1 MRRLVVDA
9 CKELTGDMIRAQLRD
24 QSDILQPKLI
34 PPPSKKALL
43 WKEFGVSD
51 FLLHNPSV
59 PFLSQ
64 DLVLLLSSNLDADS
78 SDDVPVDT
86 TILDLEEQDVEVP
99 RGGVADVTE
108 TTVNELIIQPPS
120 SPSDKNVPPQP
131 DMPLEEERGG
141 DDHPPPGG
149 SGDFIDNIDME
160 ADGLSRI
167 IPDMPDLEGDMDRD
181 NEEGGASAAATQSTT
196 EQQNSE
202 ATDEFEQQRLTRR
215 AQQVLNM
222 LGKGFSNSDKILF
235 SSLAERCSES
245 KRPHGF
251 TLVSCLVKRE
261 LSSSNRTS
269 HSQP

>member
-1 MRRLVVDA
+1 MKR
-9 CKELTGDMIRAQLRD
+9 KF
-24 QSDILQPKLI
+24 ILSGTV

-64 DLVLLLSSNLDADS
+64 DLALLLSSNLDTDS

-86 TILDLEEQDVEVP
+86 TILDLEEQDAEVP

-108 TTVNELIIQPPS
+108 TTVNESIIQPPS
-120 SPSDKNVPPQP
+120 SPSDRNVPPQP
-131 DMPLEEERGG
+131 DMPLEDERDG
-141 DDHPPPGG
+141 DDHPPPRG

-181 NEEGGASAAATQSTT
+181 NKEGGASTAATQSTT
-196 EQQNSE
+196 EQQNSK
-202 ATDEFEQQRLTRR
+202 ATDKFEQRRLTRR

-222 LGKGFSNSDKILF
+222 LEKGFSNSDKILF
-235 SSLAERCSES
+235 SSLAKRCLRKQAAS
-245 KRPHGF
+245 RF
-251 TLVSCLVKRE
+251 YTCLLLGKEGAIKFEQNKPFSAIEITQGPLYAQSV
-261 LSSSNRTS
+261 
-269 HSQP
+269 